1 MRLFYFTTLLILLSS
16 ISFAQSLDCKKMH
29 VGKFELVSET
39 SGTTIIERNKNTQTE
54 TNKTMNIRTSY
65 DLVWT
70 SECSY
75 ELRNRK
81 VLEGTSKFVMK
92 PTDVIRVEIIKIE
105 GKKLTVKITSNF
117 SDKVA
122 EVEISK
128 I

>member
-1 MRLFYFTTLLILLSS
+1 MRPFYFTTLLTLLSS
-16 ISFAQSLDCKKMH
+16 FSFAQSLDCKKMQ
-29 VGKFELVSET
+29 VGKFELVSKT
-39 SGTTIIERNKNTQTE
+39 SGTTIIERTKNTQTE
-54 TNKTMNIRTSY
+54 TNETMQIKTSY

-81 VLEGTSKFVMK
+81 VIEGSSKFVMK

-105 GKKLTVKITSNF
+105 DAKLTVKITSNF

-122 EVEISK
+122 EAEINK